1 MVILSKLY
9 VIFPFD
15 KMYSMAPGVPYP
27 TLNPPP
33 TSEERVWAVLSHLSA
48 VAFGIGLF
56 LPILGWSEKRQKSK
70 YASFQSLQALGYQ
83 SLGYTVWL
91 LAYLLIVLAAMV
103 LMIAMGFRAD
113 ANGQILDP
121 LKGPAVALLSVSAFG
136 FLAVYAILPIVAAV
150 ACALGRDFRYPFMGN
165 RLARYLRYE
174 HAAEASS
181 LNEPNEERWVASMG
195 HFSVIIAL
203 WGLLAPLTTWI
214 LQGKHSPFLKF
225 QSIQTVVFQA
235 FVTFLYGLAGIFYV
249 IGLVVVFAMLGL
261 AGNPNLGS
269 SAGMAGLILF
279 FVTLLIAALIMLAV
293 PFFHILGQYA
303 GYRLLKGENYRY
315 PLVGRLVERWMTKP

>member
-1 MVILSKLY
+1 M
-9 VIFPFD
+9 
-15 KMYSMAPGVPYP
+15 
-27 TLNPPP
+27 NPPP

-56 LPILGWSEKRQKSK
+56 LPILGWSEQRRKSK
-70 YASFQSLQALGYQ
+70 YASFQCLQALGYQ

-103 LMIAMGFRAD
+103 LMIAMSFRAE
-113 ANGQILDP
+113 ASGQALNP
-121 LKGPAVALLSVSAFG
+121 LEGPAVALLSVSAFG

-150 ACALGRDFRYPFMGN
+150 ACALGRDYRYPVLGN
-165 RLARYLRYE
+165 RLAGFLGFE
-174 HAAEASS
+174 HTAEAPS
-181 LNEPNEERWVASMG
+181 LNEPNEEGWVASMG

-214 LQGKHSPFLKF
+214 LQGKHSAFLKF
-225 QSIQTVVFQA
+225 QSIQTIVFQA
-235 FVTFLYGLAGIFYV
+235 FVTLLYGLAGIFYV
-249 IGLVVVFAMLGL
+249 IGVVVVFAVLGL
-261 AGNPNLGS
+261 EGNPNLGS

-279 FVTLLIAALIMLAV
+279 FVTLLIAALIMLSV
-293 PFFHILGQYA
+293 PFLHILGQYA

-315 PLVGRLVERWMTKP
+315 PLVGRLVERWLTKS

>member
-1 MVILSKLY
+1 MNPS
-9 VIFPFD
+9 
-15 KMYSMAPGVPYP
+15 P
-27 TLNPPP
+27 TG
-33 TSEERVWAVLSHLSA
+33 EERVWAVLSHLSA

-56 LPILGWSEKRQKSK
+56 LPILGWSEQRRKSK
-70 YASFQSLQALGYQ
+70 YASFQCLQALGYQ

-103 LMIAMGFRAD
+103 LMIVISFRAEVS
-113 ANGQILDP
+113 GQALNPIE
-121 LKGPAVALLSVSAFG
+121 GPAVALLSVSALG

-150 ACALGRDFRYPFMGN
+150 ACALGRDYRYPVLGN
-165 RLARYLRYE
+165 RLSSYLGYE
-174 HAAEASS
+174 HTAEADS
-181 LNEPNEERWVASMG
+181 LNEANEERWVASMG

-203 WGLLAPLTTWI
+203 WGLLAPLTARI
-214 LQGKHSPFLKF
+214 LQGRHSSFLKF
-225 QSIQTVVFQA
+225 QSIQTIVFQA
-235 FVTFLYGLAGIFYV
+235 FVTLLYGLAGVFYV

-279 FVTLLIAALIMLAV
+279 FVTLLIAALIMLSV

-315 PLVGRLVERWMTKP
+315 PLVGRLVERWIAKA